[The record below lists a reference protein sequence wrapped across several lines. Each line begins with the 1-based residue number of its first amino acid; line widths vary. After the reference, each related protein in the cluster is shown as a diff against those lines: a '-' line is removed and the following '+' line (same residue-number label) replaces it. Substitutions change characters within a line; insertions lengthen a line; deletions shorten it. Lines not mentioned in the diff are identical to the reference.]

1 MNDRSFW
8 LYIRNFVARTG
19 GTYWLLVRVVVPA
32 MLVVKIAS
40 ELGLVQEFADLLA
53 PILGVIGLPGEAAVV
68 WATALVTN
76 LFAGVVVFLQ
86 IATPDAWT
94 TAQVSVLGLMMLF
107 AHALPVECAVAR
119 MSGLPVWYSM
129 TLRVGAALLS
139 GYLTMLALSTSGLWQ
154 TPVTAEFSALYS
166 AQAQSLSAWT
176 QSQLKTLA
184 TIYVVIAVMT
194 LVLDLIRRTG
204 CDRAIALLLTPF
216 FRVIGCRSEA
226 SDMTIVGLTL
236 GLSYGAGLMVQE
248 AKSAHVSAYDR
259 TSVLSFLSLSHS
271 LIEDTLV
278 IALMGGSL
286 LILLLVRL
294 LLTFA
299 LVIVLRVGHV
309 FTWLARMEHAM
320 S

>member
-1 MNDRSFW
+1 MNDQSFR
-8 LYIRNFVARTG
+8 LYIRHFLARTG
-19 GTYWLLVRVVVPA
+19 VTYWILVRVVVPA

-40 ELGLVQEFADLLA
+40 ELGLVQDFADLLS
-53 PILGVIGLPGEAAVV
+53 PVLGLIGLPGEAAIV

-76 LFAGVVVFLQ
+76 LFAGVAVFLQ
-86 IATPDAWT
+86 IATPDTWT

-119 MSGLPVWYSM
+119 MSGLPAWYSI

-139 GYLTMLALSTSGLWQ
+139 GYLTMLTLSTLGLWQ
-154 TPVTAEFSALYS
+154 APVTTEFSALYS
-166 AQAQSLSAWT
+166 AHAQSLSAWIL
-176 QSQLKTLA
+176 SQLKTLA
-184 TIYVVIAVMT
+184 TIYVVITVMT

-204 CDRAIALLLTPF
+204 FDRVIARVLTPF
-216 FRVIGCRSEA
+216 FRVIGCRSAA

-248 AKSAHVSAYDR
+248 AKSANVSAYDR

-286 LILLLVRL
+286 LILLFVRL
-294 LLTFA
+294 LFTFA
-299 LVIVLRVGHV
+299 LVIVLRIGQV
-309 FTWLARMEHAM
+309 FTWLAKMEHALA
-320 S
+320 